1 MAKSTGKKHKG
12 RVSGRGKT
20 PRLPAKG
27 EKPPGKYVGY
37 LLELHKLQGVLLK
50 RLGKIVR

>member
-12 RVSGRGKT
+12 QVSGRGKT
-20 PRLPAKG
+20 PHLPAKG
-27 EKPPGKYVGY
+27 EKTPGKYVGY

-50 RLGKIVR
+50 RLDKIVR